1 MRKIKISV
9 HNLEKKFQD
18 KEVLKN
24 LNLNV
29 FESESLAI
37 IGESGSGKS
46 ILTRCIIGLIDFD
59 KGKIC
64 FENSENILTF
74 NARKKLDYMTN
85 FGILFQNSA
94 LLDSLNIEENLR
106 FAGQDDKFNKIL
118 SEVDLPRSI
127 LKKFPSELSVGMQK
141 RVGLARAIL
150 KEPKVLILDEPT
162 TGLDPI
168 IARQINLLIKNL
180 VKHKKITTITVTH
193 DMESVYEFADYVA
206 FLKNGEIDWYGN
218 AKKINK
224 ANHASLKN
232 FIDGNFKE
240 TIPKNV

>member
-1 MRKIKISV
+1 MRKVKISV
-9 HNLEKKFQD
+9 QNLFKSFENKI
-18 KEVLKN
+18 VLQK
-24 LNLNV
+24 LNLDI
-29 FESESLAI
+29 FESESLSI

-46 ILTRCIIGLIDFD
+46 ILTRCIIGLIDYDYGTIDFD
-59 KGKIC
+59 QYK
-64 FENSENILTF
+64 NIKELGNNEKT
-74 NARKKLDYMTN
+74 KYMSN

-106 FAGQDDKFNKIL
+106 FANKKDDLSKIL
-118 SEVDLPRSI
+118 NEVGLPKNV

-150 KEPKVLILDEPT
+150 KKPEILILDEPT

-168 IARQINLLIKNL
+168 IARQINILIKDL
-180 VKHKKITTITVTH
+180 VRRKKITTITVTH

-206 FLKNGEIDWYGN
+206 FLNEGIIEWYGE

-224 ANHASLKN
+224 TKKKSLNN
-232 FIDGNFKE
+232 FINGF
-240 TIPKNV
+240 

>member
-1 MRKIKISV
+1 
-9 HNLEKKFQD
+9 
-18 KEVLKN
+18 
-24 LNLNV
+24 
-29 FESESLAI
+29 
-37 IGESGSGKS
+37 
-46 ILTRCIIGLIDFD
+46 
-59 KGKIC
+59 
-64 FENSENILTF
+64 
-74 NARKKLDYMTN
+74 
-85 FGILFQNSA
+85 
-94 LLDSLNIEENLR
+94 
-106 FAGQDDKFNKIL
+106 
-118 SEVDLPRSI
+118 
-127 LKKFPSELSVGMQK
+127 MQK

-224 ANHASLKN
+224 TNHASLKN